1 MRRNFDSFHAFISLF
16 NLTINDCR
24 ILTERK
30 MVRGDQIS
38 VENHRGDFRCFC
50 VNLGHTF
57 TIAAV
62 IINRSSISQTQCSL
76 GQNSKFYCRQLT
88 ATLSIRREKGIEFFS
103 HFSCLRNTLFF
114 VFLLQY
120 SNFNFLHFMR
130 DGDKHVSV
138 GGLINFHAFFFIFS
152 VFFKFG
158 VR

>member
-114 VFLLQY
+114 VFLLQCC
-120 SNFNFLHFMR
+120 NFNFLHFMR
-130 DGDKHVSV
+130 QTRQRRRVDKFSR
-138 GGLINFHAFFFIFS
+138 IFFYFFS
-152 VFFKFG
+152 FF
-158 VR
+158 